1 MVGQSGPGSH
11 GGEEGDRSIQP
22 GQQALNR
29 GKGIKHTG
37 LVSFQHLF
45 GLETLDRAEND
56 FPRTKGESVNGLG
69 QGVEVGVRFRG
80 TGGNPFTRIGFIFGD
95 ASRKS
100 VYLMACTDR

>member
-11 GGEEGDRSIQP
+11 GSEQGDRSIQS

-37 LVSFQHLF
+37 LVSFQHLL
-45 GLETLDRAEND
+45 GLEALDRAKND
-56 FPRTKGESVNGLG
+56 FSRAKGESVNGLG

-80 TGGNPFTRIGFIFGD
+80 TGGNPFTRIGFFFGGTP
-95 ASRKS
+95 RES
-100 VYLMACTDR
+100 VDLMACLDR